1 MNKFVIISI
10 SLLILGIF
18 FFGIAGYCYWTILD
32 LHRTFGYY
40 GLEEKD
46 YLLSANIAETLANLK
61 YGIVKFLILGTAAW
75 ISGFIFFL
83 KRNNKVLST

>member
-1 MNKFVIISI
+1 MNKFIIISI

-32 LHRTFGYY
+32 LHESFGYY

-46 YLLSANIAETLANLK
+46 YLLSANVSETLANLK
-61 YGIVKFLILGTAAW
+61 YAIVKFLIFGMTAW
-75 ISGFIFFL
+75 ILGFVFFL
-83 KRNNKVLST
+83 KRNKKVLTK